1 MSSDRAL
8 PAEQCR
14 RPATDPDPDLQAL
27 AAEAADRYG
36 LGPTQAVRLARM
48 ILTLRRQLVP

>member
-1 MSSDRAL
+1 MSSDRAR
-8 PAEQCR
+8 PAEQRR
-14 RPATDPDPDLQAL
+14 RPATETDPDFQAL